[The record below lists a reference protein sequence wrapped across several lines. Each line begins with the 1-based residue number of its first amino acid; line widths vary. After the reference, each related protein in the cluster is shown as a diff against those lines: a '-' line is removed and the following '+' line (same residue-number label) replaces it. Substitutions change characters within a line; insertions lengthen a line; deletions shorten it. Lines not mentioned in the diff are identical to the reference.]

1 MGKREKLLKKLLTIP
16 KNFTFDE
23 LVTLMKGLGYS
34 VENRGRSSGSAI
46 SFYNPELNDKIL
58 IHKPHPEK
66 EVKRYILLMIIEK
79 LRKNKMIRED

>member
-1 MGKREKLLKKLLTIP
+1 MSKQEKLLKKILEIP
-16 KNFTFDE
+16 RNFTFDE
-23 LVTLMKGLGYS
+23 LVTLMRGFGYS

-46 SFYNPELNDKIL
+46 MFYHSAINDKIL

-79 LRKNKMIRED
+79 LRKNKMIREH